1 MAVILDG
8 RETSEKVIEELT
20 AQVEELKGRGV
31 TPTLAL
37 VLTGT
42 DKYSRRYVRMKAR
55 RAEELGMDARFHHLE
70 ETTTEEVVELVE
82 GLCGDPE
89 IHGVLV
95 QLPVAE
101 GLDEGAIV
109 EAVTPDK
116 DVDGISPSTLG
127 KILLGE
133 ESFLPAGVDAIF
145 ELFRRYGLDP
155 EGKHWVVAGASNWLG
170 KPLIAL
176 LANMEVT
183 VSSCGKD
190 DPKMPELV
198 VEADVV
204 CTDLSRKHA
213 VTADMV
219 KAGVIVIDNGNN
231 YEGKK
236 VFGDVDFEAVSEK
249 ASAITPVPGG
259 VGPLLVTMLMSNTVK
274 AASLSSV

>member
-8 RETSEKVIEELT
+8 RETSGKMMEELA
-20 AQVEELKGRGV
+20 AQVEALKGKGV
-31 TPTLAL
+31 TPTLAI

-42 DKYSRRYVRMKAR
+42 DKYSRRYVRMKVK
-55 RAEELGMDARFHHLE
+55 RAEKLGMEARFHHLE
-70 ETTTEEVVELVE
+70 ETTTEEVVKLVE
-82 GLCGDPE
+82 GLCEDPE
-89 IHGVLV
+89 VHGVLV

-109 EAVTPDK
+109 GAVTPEK
-116 DVDGISPSTLG
+116 DVDGISQSTLG

-145 ELFRRYGLDP
+145 ELFRRYDLDP
-155 EGKHWVVAGASNWLG
+155 EGKHWVVAGSTNWLG

-176 LANMEVT
+176 LANMNVT
-183 VSSCGKD
+183 VSICGKD
-190 DPKMPELV
+190 DPKMSEMIG
-198 VEADVV
+198 EADVV
-204 CTDLSRKHA
+204 CTELSKKHA

-219 KAGVIVIDNGNN
+219 KEGVIVIDNGNN

-236 VFGDVDFEAVSEK
+236 VFGDVDFDAVSEK

>member
-1 MAVILDG
+1 MAVVLNG
-8 RETSEKVIEELT
+8 RETSEAIMEELM
-20 AQVEELKGRGV
+20 AKVEELKGKGV

-42 DKYSRRYVRMKAR
+42 DKYSRRYVRMKVK
-55 RAEELGMDARFHHLE
+55 RAEKLGMEARFHHLE

-82 GLCGDPE
+82 GLCADPQ

-101 GLDEGAIV
+101 GLEEGAIV
-109 EAVTPDK
+109 EAVTPEK

-127 KILLGE
+127 KVLLGE
-133 ESFLPAGVDAIF
+133 ESFLPAGVDAIM
-145 ELFRRYGLDP
+145 ELFRRYDLDP
-155 EGKHWVVAGASNWLG
+155 EGKHWVVAGSTNWLG

-176 LANMEVT
+176 LSTMNVT
-183 VSSCGKD
+183 ASFCGKE

-198 VEADVV
+198 KEADVL
-204 CTDLSRKHA
+204 CTELYKKHA

-219 KAGVIVIDNGNN
+219 KEGVIVIDNGNN

-236 VFGDVDFEAVSEK
+236 VFGDVDYEAVSEK
-249 ASAITPVPGG
+249 AGAITPVPGG
-259 VGPLLVTMLMSNTVK
+259 VGPLLVTMLMNNTVK
-274 AASLSSV
+274 AAAKSIA